1 MSRTAA
7 IHPLRLLLQVNL
19 RQLLRRF
26 QSTAVQSPLWVIMVV
41 ICTGGY
47 LALSFWLFYRGLR
60 FVETFPGL
68 GALLTERLLF
78 ILFAFLFIL
87 LLLSSLVIS
96 YSNLFRN
103 RETAFLVTL
112 PISRETIFQWK
123 FIESAFLASWA
134 FVFLIAPLLAAYG
147 LMRGVSWHFYVLT
160 ILLVG
165 MFVVIPSV
173 LGSWFA
179 VVLARYLDRR
189 SFQVSCVLIGLTLLS
204 VVAFWPQPEPL
215 TEEMLEVR
223 VLAILDQ
230 MLMQTRFA
238 QFPLLPSYWLSSS
251 VLHWA
256 EGAFATAGFFA
267 LVLLSNVLL
276 FGFLCLTYTGHFFYD
291 AASAVQSRNSVFGHW
306 ILGRRHK
313 PSSSSPWPAKG
324 GLEKVIGWLPWLE
337 PDLAALIV
345 KDIRIFWRDTTQWGQ
360 TLVLFGLLAAYII
373 NLRHFSTQLTNAFW
387 VNAVA
392 FLNLGACSLNLA
404 TLTTRFVFPQ
414 FSLEGKRV
422 WILGLAPL
430 GLVRAVKTKFTLAF
444 GASLI
449 VTLGLILLSCRML
462 RLDFTRLSYFAVAI
476 TIMTFSLN
484 GLAVGLGA
492 IYPNFREENPSKIVS
507 GFGGTF
513 CLIVSFLYIVFSVA
527 VLAYGSPWV
536 ASGARSVSV
545 TLLCMGSFLGLSF
558 LVGWVPFYWGL
569 KKVANFEQT

>member
-1 MSRTAA
+1 MIEPVV
-7 IHPLRLLLQVNL
+7 IHPLRLLLEVNL

-26 QSTAVQSPLWVIMVV
+26 RTSLEESPIWVLLVA

-78 ILFAFLFIL
+78 ILFAFLFAL

-103 RETAFLVTL
+103 RETAFLLTL

-134 FVFLIAPLLAAYG
+134 FVLLIAPLLAAYG
-147 LMRGVSWHFYVLT
+147 MMRGVSWYFYGLT

-173 LGSWFA
+173 LGAWFA
-179 VVLARYLDRR
+179 VVLARFLDRR
-189 SFQVSCVLIGLTLLS
+189 AFQVGCLLTGILLLTA
-204 VVAFWPQPEPL
+204 VAFWRHPEPL
-215 TEEMLEVR
+215 TEEMLEIR
-223 VLAILDQ
+223 VLAVLDQ
-230 MLMQTRFA
+230 MLMQTRFT

-251 VLHWA
+251 VLYWA
-256 EGAFATAGFFA
+256 EGAIETAVFYA

-276 FGFLCLTYTGHFFYD
+276 FGFLCFNYTGRFFYD
-291 AASAVQSRNSVFGHW
+291 AASAVQSRNSVFGDW
-306 ILGRRHK
+306 KFGRNGSQRATD
-313 PSSSSPWPAKG
+313 PWPRKG
-324 GLEKVIGWLPWLE
+324 LLERVVGWIPLLK

-373 NLRHFSTQLTNAFW
+373 NLRHFSTQLTNTFW
-387 VNAVA
+387 VNAVS

-422 WILGLAPL
+422 WILGMAPL

-449 VTLGLILLSCRML
+449 ITLGLILLSCWML
-462 RLDFTRLSYFAVAI
+462 RLDFSRLSYFAVAI

-513 CLIVSFLYIVFSVA
+513 CLIVSFLYILFSVA
-527 VLAYGSPWV
+527 LLAYGSPWV
-536 ASGARSVSV
+536 ASGSRSVSA
-545 TLLCMGSFLGLSF
+545 TLTCMGSFLGLSF
-558 LVGWVPFYWGL
+558 LVGWVPFYCGL
-569 KKVANFEQT
+569 KKVARFEQT